1 MFYSIICL
9 TQPRVAVE
17 ENLRKN
23 YNHEQAAAGFEPATS
38 RMTGGHATRVAVEL
52 NRLKE
57 A

>member
-1 MFYSIICL
+1 MFYYIICL
-9 TQPRVAVE
+9 IQPRLAVE

-23 YNHEQAAAGFEPATS
+23 YNREQAAAGFEPATS

>member
-38 RMTGGHATRVAVEL
+38 RMTGGHARRVAVKL